1 MFMRGRSKTWYCTLW
16 RTTSASCTDQATLAS
31 KNCDLFLVL
40 GSSLVVYPAASM
52 PRLAK
57 NSGASLVIIN
67 IDPTP
72 MDNIADIVINDSA
85 SKVLS
90 AVINGG

>member
-1 MFMRGRSKTWYCTLW
+1 M
-16 RTTSASCTDQATLAS
+16 
-31 KNCDLFLVL
+31 FLVL

-52 PRLAK
+52 PRIAK
-57 NSGASLVIIN
+57 KNGAILVIIN

-72 MDNIADIVINDSA
+72 MDNIADIVINESA

-90 AVINGG
+90 AVVDGG